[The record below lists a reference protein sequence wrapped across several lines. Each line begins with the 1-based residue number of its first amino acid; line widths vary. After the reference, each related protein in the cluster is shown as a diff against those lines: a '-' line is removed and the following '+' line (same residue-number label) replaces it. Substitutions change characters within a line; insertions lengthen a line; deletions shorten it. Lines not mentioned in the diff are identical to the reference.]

1 MNSPI
6 TKQQIVATQPT
17 TSPIKPTASPVDLKP
32 TNVTSQSESKPIS
45 FMTSQDAKPPNP
57 MTSQNLLNFRSFVL
71 HSWLLHNMQ
80 QQNPPPVAKAT
91 VATTPPS
98 VQPQQP
104 PGFNPHQIR
113 VVCEALQCDVERLA
127 RFLWSLP
134 AHPQVIQVRV
144 VNMLVVFIKKI

>member
-1 MNSPI
+1 MNSPT
-6 TKQQIVATQPT
+6 TKQHIVATQPT
-17 TSPIKPTASPVDLKP
+17 TPPIKPTASPVDLKLA
-32 TNVTSQSESKPIS
+32 NVTSQNDAKPVS
-45 FMTSQDAKPPNP
+45 FMTSQQADAKPPNP

-80 QQNPPPVAKAT
+80 QNPPVAKAT
-91 VATTPPS
+91 AATAPPS
-98 VQPQQP
+98 VQPQQ

-144 VNMLVVFIKKI
+144 VNQFYDIYVPIE